1 MLLKKSPMFEI
12 ATGFVFKHSRHCS
25 RATCHAYRRRRI
37 VIVEDHPFASQLIE
51 VGCSD
56 VWVSVTSHRVG
67 RLIVRHQE
75 NDVGP
80 IAADRNEIG
89 QNSNRKHYAKNTC

>member
-25 RATCHAYRRRRI
+25 RATCHAYRSRRI
-37 VIVEDHPFASQLIE
+37 VIVEDHPFASELIE
-51 VGCSD
+51 VGRLD
-56 VWVSVTSHRVG
+56 VRVSITSHRVG

-80 IAADRNEIG
+80 IVADGNEI
-89 QNSNRKHYAKNTC
+89 QQ